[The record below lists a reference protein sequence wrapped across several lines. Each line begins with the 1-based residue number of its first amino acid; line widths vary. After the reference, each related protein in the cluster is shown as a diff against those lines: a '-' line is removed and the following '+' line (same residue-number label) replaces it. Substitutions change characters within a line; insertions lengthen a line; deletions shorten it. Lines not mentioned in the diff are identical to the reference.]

1 MNDHKKYM
9 KEAIKLA
16 SQNANHNHGGPFG
29 AIVVKDGEIVGQGVN
44 KVTTTNDPTA
54 HAEVVAIRDAAKNL
68 DTFNLEG
75 CEIYSSCEPCP
86 MCLGAIYWARPDKG
100 YYACTREDDKL
111 PDVPLLYDEYVQW
124 GFIKENEKD
133 GKQGPQA
140 HHNMKS
146 IIGCGNGWDGLF
158 GPVKMTISHVI
169 NVFVENSK
177 GFFGSRFIFLG
188 FSIFICSQGG
198 QGFFAFNDI

>member
-1 MNDHKKYM
+1 MNDHKKFM

-86 MCLGAIYWARPDKG
+86 MCLGAIYWARINMLH
-100 YYACTREDDKL
+100 YAGTKDDAAKADFDDSVIYKEFCL
-111 PDVPLLYDEYVQW
+111 P
-124 GFIKENEKD
+124 KEK
-133 GKQGPQA
+133 
-140 HHNMKS
+140 
-146 IIGCGNGWDGLF
+146 
-158 GPVKMTISHVI
+158 
-169 NVFVENSK
+169 
-177 GFFGSRFIFLG
+177 RFIPSSQLMRDDAVK
-188 FSIFICSQGG
+188 IFEEWIK
-198 QGFFAFNDI
+198 NENKIPY